1 MELRKVPK
9 AFKGSLRYS
18 AMQEECN
25 WGGCN
30 TGLQKTSTSTN
41 PYSFQRVLQGP
52 HMWFTTEIISGFGPR
67 YTILRCLQ
75 RGVKN
80 NTRLTSIPKEQSL
93 VALIL
98 IIIMTTKTPQF
109 SHSRESLQSSVR
121 QVLDVTLRTRVS
133 TRAPLVLA
141 SSWSGAGVTG
151 YRVLL
156 PHTRGSAGK
165 VLAPCVRI
173 DVFQTD

>member
-1 MELRKVPK
+1 MPK

-30 TGLQKTSTSTN
+30 TGLQKASTSTN
-41 PYSFQRVLQGP
+41 PYSFQTVLQGP

-98 IIIMTTKTPQF
+98 IITMTTKTPQF

-121 QVLDVTLRTRVS
+121 QVLAVALRTRVS
-133 TRAPLVLA
+133 ATSSPRPGFRRIQRGSYRLPPPPAAHTRAALA
-141 SSWSGAGVTG
+141 KRWRHAYT
-151 YRVLL
+151 
-156 PHTRGSAGK
+156 
-165 VLAPCVRI
+165 
-173 DVFQTD
+173 

>member
-1 MELRKVPK
+1 MPK

-41 PYSFQRVLQGP
+41 PYSFQTVLQGP

-67 YTILRCLQ
+67 DTILRCLQ

-98 IIIMTTKTPQF
+98 IITMTTKTPQF
-109 SHSRESLQSSVR
+109 SHSRESSQSSVR

-133 TRAPLVLA
+133 AASAPRPGCQLIQCR
-141 SSWSGAGVTG
+141 S
-151 YRVLL
+151 YRL
-156 PHTRGSAGK
+156 PRPPATHTRGSAGK
-165 VLAPCVRI
+165 ALASCVHT